1 MLGVV
6 CDGIELD
13 ILSELVSLVV
23 GIELDDDDDEDDVVT
38 NELEL
43 ELELNELVLGVVVSS
58 GTCVDEVVGVVVVV
72 GIDDDTVD
80 GVDSLDVIEDVS
92 LVD

>member
-23 GIELDDDDDEDDVVT
+23 GIELDDNDDEDDVVT

-43 ELELNELVLGVVVSS
+43 ELDELVLGVVVSS
-58 GTCVDEVVGVVVVV
+58 GTCVDEVVGVVVV

-80 GVDSLDVIEDVS
+80 GVDSLDVEEDVS

>member
-23 GIELDDDDDEDDVVT
+23 GIELDDNDDEDDVVT

-43 ELELNELVLGVVVSS
+43 ELDELVLGVVVSS

>member
-23 GIELDDDDDEDDVVT
+23 GIELDDNDDEDDVVT

-43 ELELNELVLGVVVSS
+43 ELDELVLGVVVSS

-80 GVDSLDVIEDVS
+80 GVDSLDVEEDVS

>member
-23 GIELDDDDDEDDVVT
+23 GIELDNDDEDDVVT

-43 ELELNELVLGVVVSS
+43 ELDELVLGVVVSS
-58 GTCVDEVVGVVVVV
+58 GTCVDEVVGVVVV

-80 GVDSLDVIEDVS
+80 GVDSLDVEEDVS

>member
-23 GIELDDDDDEDDVVT
+23 GIELDNDDEDDVVT

-43 ELELNELVLGVVVSS
+43 ELDELVLGVVVSS